1 MVSSRALRDLGR
13 KAVRINSQLP
23 LDVVS
28 AGSENPFSRAD
39 TGLRD
44 ILSNFMLSPRQVL
57 DTYYLEAR
65 RDLLEI
71 AALLDRY
78 DAAVEREGS
87 SADDEAT
94 LEILRRAL
102 AQLAESSGSSGAR
115 TAELLKL
122 FAEI

>member
-1 MVSSRALRDLGR
+1 MASSHALRDLGR

-23 LDVVS
+23 LDVVY
-28 AGSENPFSRAD
+28 GGRH
-39 TGLRD
+39 
-44 ILSNFMLSPRQVL
+44 MLSPRQVL

-87 SADDEAT
+87 SADGDAPLVT
-94 LEILRRAL
+94 HDAP
-102 AQLAESSGSSGAR
+102 
-115 TAELLKL
+115 
-122 FAEI
+122 